1 VISDRP
7 GHEPPTPDPKTI
19 HDAGVAAEAGSA
31 GVARTEAFSDGV
43 FAIAITLLILE
54 IRVPSPEVA
63 GAAGLW
69 RALGQHWSSYGA
81 YVLSF
86 AIIGIMWA
94 NHHNI
99 FRYIDRVNHVFLM
112 LNMALLLCVAFL
124 PFPTAVLAAYLP
136 SPGERTTAT
145 VFYGIVLT
153 VTGVIYNMLW
163 RYAAAGRRLLQRN
176 ADQQLVDAISREFTV
191 GPVLY
196 AIATLLAFLNA
207 WVSLAIHALPTL
219 VYVVPNR
226 SRP

>member
-1 VISDRP
+1 MISDQA
-7 GHEPPTPDPKTI
+7 GHELPTPNPKAT

-54 IRVPSPEVA
+54 IRVPPQDA
-63 GAAGLW
+63 ARAAGLW
-69 RALGQHWSSYGA
+69 RALGEHWSSYGA

-136 SPGERTTAT
+136 SPGERTAATA
-145 VFYGIVLT
+145 FYGGVLT
-153 VTGVIYNMLW
+153 LAGVIYNMLW
-163 RYAAAGRRLLQRN
+163 RYAAAGRRLLRRS
-176 ADQQLVDAISREFTV
+176 ADQQLVDAITREFSL

-196 AIATLLAFLNA
+196 AVATLLAFLNV
-207 WVSLAIHALPTL
+207 WLSLAIHALL
-219 VYVVPNR
+219 ALIYVVPNR
-226 SRP
+226 ARP